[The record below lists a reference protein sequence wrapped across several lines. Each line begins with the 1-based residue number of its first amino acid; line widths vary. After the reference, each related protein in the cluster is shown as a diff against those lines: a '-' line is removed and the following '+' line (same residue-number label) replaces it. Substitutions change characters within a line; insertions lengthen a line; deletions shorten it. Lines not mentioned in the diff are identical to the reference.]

1 MLEVLIGIF
10 AVVAGIF
17 MIVRRPGPSTPT
29 TTIGRLLYGPL
40 GGIVALGI
48 GLFMLAS
55 TSFIFVDAN
64 QVGHLKRIYAFK
76 ELPPGRII
84 ALNGEKGPQ
93 AEILGPGFHFI
104 PLVRVL
110 YDFEEFDVVTIPEGY
125 YGQLTTLDGQA
136 MPSGMFMAP
145 AISDEDMGDMLKAD
159 VFLTKGGLRGPQET
173 VLKPGQYRMNRYLF
187 DVRLD

>member
-1 MLEVLIGIF
+1 MLEVLIGII
-10 AVVAGIF
+10 AVVAGII

-29 TTIGRLLYGPL
+29 SRMGRLLYGPL

-104 PLVRVL
+104 PLVREAL
-110 YDFEEFDVVTIPEGY
+110 STRIARPGGDGLSGALAMARE
-125 YGQLTTLDGQA
+125 LLDAGQA
-136 MPSGMFMAP
+136 QP
-145 AISDEDMGDMLKAD
+145 
-159 VFLTKGGLRGPQET
+159 
-173 VLKPGQYRMNRYLF
+173 
-187 DVRLD
+187 